1 MRVVGVTGMPG
12 SGKSEAMKVAHKSF
26 GKRLEADQLF
36 WDRNNDWI
44 FTEGR
49 FTLTNPEEGTLL
61 NGTGMDFN
69 RDFSY
74 FNAHQTGGQME
85 VPEEEDPS

>member
-1 MRVVGVTGMPG
+1 MET
-12 SGKSEAMKVAHKSF
+12 HD
-26 GKRLEADQLF
+26 GKRLVADQLY
-36 WDRNNDWI
+36 WDRTNDWI

-49 FTLTNPEEGTLL
+49 FTLSNPEEGTLL

-69 RDFSY
+69 REFSY